1 MGEPDWD
8 GLREAVAD
16 ALEAPAEERA
26 AALARACG
34 GDPALLGVARG
45 LVEMESRRREFLQPP
60 MPGAAGVA
68 LAESAAEGGIDV
80 RFGPYRA
87 TAVIA
92 VGGMGTVYRAV
103 RADDAFERAVAVKVV
118 NPGLVSPEAMRRF
131 ESERRVL
138 ARLTHPGIAA
148 LLDGGCTDGGVPYL
162 VMEFVDGEPIDRWC
176 RQRAADVRTR
186 VGLMRAVC
194 AAVQH
199 AHAALVVH
207 RDLKPSNIL
216 VTFDGTSKLL
226 DFGVSRLLEGP
237 HPASDRPAPTLAALT
252 PRYASPEQLRAEPIT
267 TAADVFSLGVVLYE
281 LVAGEP
287 PWPERAIDR
296 GEPRPPSSVGGVR
309 DRDLDAI
316 VLTAMRPF
324 AEERYPSAQ
333 SLGED
338 LDRWLASL
346 PIRARAPS
354 VADRARKFGR
364 RHRVGVALAGLAVL
378 AIAAATVV
386 AAWLAIDLARERA
399 RAVAAYHSAERINR
413 FLADTLEAADAGIAG
428 GKPISVASLLDNAAA
443 RLAAVGD
450 DPAAEGA
457 LRLTL
462 GRAYGNLGRYVEAGP
477 HLTSAPERLR
487 AAHGPS
493 DPRVAE
499 ALQALAGHRLA
510 SGDSGGAREAADEA
524 LRILRQ
530 ARGLRHPETAEAAVV
545 LARIALASG
554 DAGAADH
561 LVTDALDVL
570 RSDPGADP
578 RPLARALACSAEC
591 AAALGQA
598 DRARALR
605 EEAVEVLRDQ
615 LGPGSREEATAL
627 ARLAETLTELGDLDA
642 AENAARRALDITVGR
657 HGREHPTVT
666 YQMLTLAGVLE
677 RRGELDDAERLLADT
692 GALAAQCLP
701 PDHYIPMFL
710 RYRHGQVLAR
720 LGRAAEAREEL
731 AAAYQAAV
739 TLIGPD
745 HPNTRR
751 IAGELAAALDAEGD
765 KSGAALWRTRSQP

>member
-1 MGEPDWD
+1 MSEQDWD

-26 AALARACG
+26 TALERACG
-34 GDPALLGVARG
+34 GDAALLGAARG
-45 LVEMESRRREFLQPP
+45 LVEMESRRREFLRPP

-68 LAESAAEGGIDV
+68 LAEAAAEGGIDV

-148 LLDGGCTDGGVPYL
+148 LLDGGRTEAGVPYL
-162 VMEFVDGEPIDRWC
+162 VMEFVDGEPIDLWC
-176 RQRAADVRTR
+176 RRRAANVRTR
-186 VGLMRAVC
+186 VALMHAVC

-216 VTFDGTSKLL
+216 VTADGTPKLL

-237 HPASDRPAPTLAALT
+237 HPAADRPAPTLAALT
-252 PRYASPEQLRAEPIT
+252 PRYAAPEQLRAEPIT
-267 TAADVFSLGVVLYE
+267 TATDVFSLGVVLYE
-281 LVAGEP
+281 LIASEP

-296 GEPRPPSSVGGVR
+296 GDPRPPSSVGGAC

-316 VLTAMRPF
+316 VLAAMHPL
-324 AEERYPSAQ
+324 AGERYPSAQ

-338 LDRWLASL
+338 LDRWLANL
-346 PIRARAPS
+346 PIRARSPS
-354 VADRARKFGR
+354 LADKARKFVR
-364 RHRVGVALAGLAVL
+364 RHRVGVALGGLAVL
-378 AIAAATVV
+378 AVGAAAVV
-386 AAWLAIDLARERA
+386 AAWLAVDLARERA

-413 FLADTLEAADAGIAG
+413 FLAETLEAADAGVAAG
-428 GKPISVASLLDNAAA
+428 QPVSVASLLDDATA
-443 RLAAVGD
+443 RLAAVAD

-462 GRAYGNLGRYVEAGP
+462 GRAYGNLGRYLDAGP
-477 HLTSAPERLR
+477 HLAAAPERLR

-499 ALQALAGHRLA
+499 ALQALAGYKLA
-510 SGDSGGAREAADEA
+510 SSDFVGAREAADEA

-530 ARGLRHPETAEAAVV
+530 ARGPRHPETAAAAVD
-545 LARIALASG
+545 LARMALASG
-554 DAGAADH
+554 DPGAADR
-561 LVTDALDVL
+561 LVTDALEVL
-570 RSDPGADP
+570 REARGDDP
-578 RPLARALACSAEC
+578 RPLARALACSADC
-591 AAALGQA
+591 AAAMGQA
-598 DRARALR
+598 PRARALR
-605 EEAVEVLRDQ
+605 EEAVEVLRAR
-615 LGPGSREEATAL
+615 LGPGSGEEATAL
-627 ARLAETLTELGDLDA
+627 ARLAETLADLGDLVP
-642 AENAARRALDITVGR
+642 AEDAARRALDITIGR

-666 YQMLTLAGVLE
+666 YQMLTLASVLE
-677 RRGELDDAERLLADT
+677 RRGELDEAERLLAEA
-692 GALAAQCLP
+692 GAIAAQSLP
-701 PDHYIPMFL
+701 ADHYIPMFL

-720 LGRAAEAREEL
+720 LGRTAEAREKL
-731 AAAYQAAV
+731 AAAYEAAV
-739 TLIGPD
+739 TLMGTD
-745 HPNTRR
+745 HPNTRK
-751 IAGELAAALDAEGD
+751 IAGELAAALEAAGDAPC
-765 KSGAALWRTRSQP
+765 AALWRAKSAP